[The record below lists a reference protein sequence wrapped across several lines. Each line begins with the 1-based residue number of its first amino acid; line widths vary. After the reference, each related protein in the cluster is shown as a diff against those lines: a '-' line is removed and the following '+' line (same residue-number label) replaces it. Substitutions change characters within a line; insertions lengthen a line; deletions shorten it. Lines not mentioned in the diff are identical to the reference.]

1 MESKS
6 HAHIFCEKTRQKEVR
21 EWMDKKE
28 FLMAVQACRRKMNTA
43 SFLDKLVSALS
54 IGAVVG
60 ILFWAAAF
68 VVPLYY
74 AGLYAGL
81 ALFLAFLTAVLIS
94 AARRAGMEQAA
105 LRMDSFGFEERIVT
119 AHENLMKD
127 GELVALQREDAM
139 RQLRAHGD
147 RIRIPILPSRKKI
160 LVLAGLAV
168 LLTVLAVVPSKTKEY
183 AKELHALREEIR
195 EKEDEVEEV
204 MEGLEQ
210 LAQEELTPEQKA
222 EIQDMIESLQNS
234 LSEYQQASS
243 QEMVSAASEKPNYKY
258 ESINT
263 QLSAMAQSM
272 QNGASV
278 SMAAAESM
286 EAMADRLR
294 EMSGQE
300 LASANGAGTGDSQGS
315 QNGNGGTDGQGDGSG
330 NGDGQG
336 DGNGN
341 GQGDGDGDG
350 SGNGN
355 GQGDG
360 DGKGQGNGRGT
371 GSSSTPHDYVSI
383 PNAIADS
390 GNLTGNAV
398 DHDDSEY
405 FYAQNGLSWEG
416 THMSHEAVIGSYE
429 QNAYDGIAAGKYPSG
444 MEDVIKEYFSS
455 FNR

>member
-54 IGAVVG
+54 IGAAVG

-168 LLTVLAVVPSKTKEY
+168 LLTVLAVVPSKTKE
-183 AKELHALREEIR
+183 
-195 EKEDEVEEV
+195 
-204 MEGLEQ
+204 
-210 LAQEELTPEQKA
+210 
-222 EIQDMIESLQNS
+222 
-234 LSEYQQASS
+234 
-243 QEMVSAASEKPNYKY
+243 
-258 ESINT
+258 
-263 QLSAMAQSM
+263 
-272 QNGASV
+272 
-278 SMAAAESM
+278 
-286 EAMADRLR
+286 
-294 EMSGQE
+294 
-300 LASANGAGTGDSQGS
+300 
-315 QNGNGGTDGQGDGSG
+315 
-330 NGDGQG
+330 
-336 DGNGN
+336 
-341 GQGDGDGDG
+341 
-350 SGNGN
+350 
-355 GQGDG
+355 
-360 DGKGQGNGRGT
+360 
-371 GSSSTPHDYVSI
+371 
-383 PNAIADS
+383 
-390 GNLTGNAV
+390 
-398 DHDDSEY
+398 
-405 FYAQNGLSWEG
+405 
-416 THMSHEAVIGSYE
+416 
-429 QNAYDGIAAGKYPSG
+429 
-444 MEDVIKEYFSS
+444 
-455 FNR
+455 

>member
-1 MESKS
+1 
-6 HAHIFCEKTRQKEVR
+6 
-21 EWMDKKE
+21 MDKKE

-54 IGAVVG
+54 IGAAVG

-243 QEMVSAASEKPNYKY
+243 QEMVSAASEKLNYKY

-278 SMAAAESM
+278 SMATAESM
-286 EAMADRLR
+286 EAMA
-294 EMSGQE
+294 E
-300 LASANGAGTGDSQGS
+300 
-315 QNGNGGTDGQGDGSG
+315 
-330 NGDGQG
+330 
-336 DGNGN
+336 
-341 GQGDGDGDG
+341 
-350 SGNGN
+350 
-355 GQGDG
+355 
-360 DGKGQGNGRGT
+360 
-371 GSSSTPHDYVSI
+371 
-383 PNAIADS
+383 
-390 GNLTGNAV
+390 
-398 DHDDSEY
+398 
-405 FYAQNGLSWEG
+405 F
-416 THMSHEAVIGSYE
+416 
-429 QNAYDGIAAGKYPSG
+429 
-444 MEDVIKEYFSS
+444 VIKRCF
-455 FNR
+455 FFII